1 MTDELTVR
9 IGIGDWEAEY
19 LEEEPKI
26 DGQEALIEL
35 RRRHAIGKTARMV
48 AAARARAEAPADII
62 KPDKLL
68 YQSGIEADIATQIAN
83 RKVRTRLEN
92 GKEIDVREFVGTPP
106 GEAEAETDPD
116 AEGFDSEVLGGTG
129 DDYTGLIVDMMSQ
142 DAHDRALRYLT
153 RNVPGYVRGRLEI
166 IAANRG
172 DVRTAAQELVGAI
185 WQMVEALE

>member
-1 MTDELTVR
+1 MADELTVH

-26 DGQEALIEL
+26 DGQGALIDL
-35 RRRHAIGKTARMV
+35 RRRYAIGKTARMV
-48 AAARARAEAPADII
+48 AAARARSEAPADII

-83 RKVRTRLEN
+83 RTVKARLEN
-92 GKEIDVREFVGTPP
+92 GREIDVREFVGTPP
-106 GEAEAETDPD
+106 GEAETETDPD

-129 DDYTGLIVDMMSQ
+129 DDYTGLIVDMRSQ

-172 DVRTAAQELVGAI
+172 DVRTAAQELVGSI
-185 WQMVEALE
+185 WQMVEELE